1 MLLSTVKIMTALAV
15 TVLVS
20 TPGSHPATRTLNLV
34 IAETG
39 QQVVGSTYLETDS
52 VTEQDRPVGLD
63 VLTCPGAARPD
74 VQVAGC
80 AVDFGFDGGT
90 LSAHIE
96 NNNTSGRVTGVI
108 TGGTGLYAHA
118 TGHVSGQGTDTGASL
133 TLTLTRH

>member
-1 MLLSTVKIMTALAV
+1 MLLPTVKIATALAA

-20 TPGSHPATRTLNLV
+20 TPASHSSTRTLNIV
-34 IAETG
+34 IATTG

-52 VTEQDRPVGLD
+52 VTVAGQPFGLD

-74 VQVAGC
+74 VQVAHC

-90 LSAHIE
+90 LSARIE

-108 TGGTGLYAHA
+108 TGGTGRYVHA
-118 TGHVSGQGTDTGASL
+118 TGHITGQGTDTGASL
-133 TLTLTRH
+133 TLTLTRQ